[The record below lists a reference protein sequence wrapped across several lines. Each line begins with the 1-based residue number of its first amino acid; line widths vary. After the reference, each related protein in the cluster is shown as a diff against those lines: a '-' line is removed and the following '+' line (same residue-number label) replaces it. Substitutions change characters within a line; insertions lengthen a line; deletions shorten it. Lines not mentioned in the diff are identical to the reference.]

1 MSDKKTKKCSKCG
14 IEKELNLENFYKR
27 WRKKK
32 DGTRSFM
39 AQCKVCKCKGKYKYV
54 KKYYE
59 TDKGKITRKNGND
72 KYLRDHGAENRLRAK
87 LYYYKVVKPK
97 REARKLQQIN
107 NQ

>member
-1 MSDKKTKKCSKCG
+1 MSETKTKICSKCG
-14 IEKELNLENFYKR
+14 EEKELTLDNFYKR

-39 AQCKVCKCKGKYKYV
+39 AQCKKCKCKGKYKYV

-59 TDKGKITRKNGND
+59 TDKGKIARKNGND
-72 KYLRDHGAENRLRAK
+72 KYVATHTAENRLRAK
-87 LYYYKVVKPK
+87 LYYYKVIKP
-97 REARKLQQIN
+97 RKELEKLKQLQ